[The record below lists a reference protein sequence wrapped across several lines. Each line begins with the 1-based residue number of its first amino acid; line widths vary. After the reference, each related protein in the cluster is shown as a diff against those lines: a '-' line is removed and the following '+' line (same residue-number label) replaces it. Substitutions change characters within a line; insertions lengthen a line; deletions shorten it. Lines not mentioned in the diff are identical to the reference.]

1 LLGVLALLIVL
12 SGALIDLPWL
22 GAVLALVTIP
32 PLAVVLMRSPSNLAP
47 TDNVGKVTGVLA
59 TAGAVLGVIVA
70 GFIAFAAV
78 CLPVGFVGFGMSF
91 EQRDP
96 GLSTIGEILLVAAW
110 PLGIAAALFVAVL
123 LRRRLW
129 PKPARSR

>member
-1 LLGVLALLIVL
+1 RS
-12 SGALIDLPWL
+12 SGNQP
-22 GAVLALVTIP
+22 
-32 PLAVVLMRSPSNLAP
+32 P

-96 GLSTIGEILLVAAW
+96 GLGTLGGILLFAAW
-110 PLGIAAALFVAVL
+110 PLGIAAGIAVAWFL
-123 LRRRLW
+123 HRRLW
-129 PKPARSR
+129 PKPARGR